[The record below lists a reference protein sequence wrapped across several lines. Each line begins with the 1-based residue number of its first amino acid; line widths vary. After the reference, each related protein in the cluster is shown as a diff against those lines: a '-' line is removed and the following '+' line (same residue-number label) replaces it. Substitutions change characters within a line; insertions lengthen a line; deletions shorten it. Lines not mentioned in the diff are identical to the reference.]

1 MCIGFIFSLEIY
13 VFEFFVKIITLI
25 YKRGYT
31 FVMLR
36 DELGYHELCWRIWES
51 KLTISP
57 QFLAMFGEQPP
68 SSEPNFI
75 LVLLFLDSNI
85 I

>member
-1 MCIGFIFSLEIY
+1 MNNIGFIHNLEIY
-13 VFEFFVKIITLI
+13 FFTGNVCLELLVKIITLTLQ
-25 YKRGYT
+25 RSYT
-31 FVMLR
+31 FVMIR
-36 DELGYHELCWRIWES
+36 DELGYHELCWRILES

-75 LVLLFLDSNI
+75 SI
-85 I
+85 